1 MNRIKIGTQV
11 TAKVC
16 PTKVTVSGTFQGYE
30 LQDKEDP
37 TSVCGKVFYVKDGMQ
52 RLDFVYVDSIKVCD
66 IEDERIRKELIDAFA
81 AYDIESSWN
90 GIPVSSVISWLENKK
105 EQKPAEL
112 PKSEDYGIDG
122 LYAAVD
128 ILQKTLGEVDG
139 YQTDDGILE
148 HKCAISAVKE
158 LYEQQLE
165 VEKAAKHVYES
176 WMGGTM
182 DDVRRD
188 MAELGK
194 VLNARKEE

>member
-1 MNRIKIGTQV
+1 MSKIKIGAQV

-16 PTKVTVSGTFQGYE
+16 PTKVAVSGTFQGYE
-30 LQDKEDP
+30 LQDNEDP

-52 RLDFVYVDSIKVCD
+52 HLDWVYIDSIKVFES
-66 IEDERIRKELIDAFA
+66 EDERIRKYIVKFVELEKGVNLPPDDADKML
-81 AYDIESSWN
+81 AY
-90 GIPVSSVISWLENKK
+90 LERMK
-105 EQKPAEL
+105 EQKPTEL
-112 PKSEDYGIDG
+112 PKGEDYGIDG

-128 ILQKTLGEVDG
+128 ILQKTLGEVEG

-158 LYEQQLE
+158 LYEQQPE
-165 VEKAAKHVYES
+165 VEKAAQHVYES

-188 MAELGK
+188 IVELGK
-194 VLNARKEE
+194 VLNARKDD